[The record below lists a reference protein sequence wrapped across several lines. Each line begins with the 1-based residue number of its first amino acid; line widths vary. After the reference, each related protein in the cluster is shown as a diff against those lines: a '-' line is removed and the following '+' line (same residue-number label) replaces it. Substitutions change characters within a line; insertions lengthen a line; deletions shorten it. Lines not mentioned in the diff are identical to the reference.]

1 MTVDDVTLVFIKIQN
16 VNIIIT
22 FENIICSPFF
32 VTDLISLFLYTLR
45 ADMHY
50 GIYIGYDVIVLKP
63 LTCIIC
69 FETRGS
75 PRTLAGGHFYLIPV
89 PRRVNP

>member
-16 VNIIIT
+16 INVIIT
-22 FENIICSPFF
+22 LENIICSPFF

-45 ADMHY
+45 ADMHC

-69 FETRGS
+69 LEPRRS
-75 PRTLAGGHFYLIPV
+75 PRTLAGDIFISSSFPAG
-89 PRRVNP
+89 